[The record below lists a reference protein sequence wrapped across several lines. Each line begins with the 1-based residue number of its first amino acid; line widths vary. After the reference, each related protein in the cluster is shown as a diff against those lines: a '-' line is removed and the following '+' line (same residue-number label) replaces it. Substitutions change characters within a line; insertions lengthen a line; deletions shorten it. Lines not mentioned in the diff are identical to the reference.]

1 MRKTN
6 LIKMISILLVSAMVI
21 LFTSNVYAANDV
33 YDDLTLLNNTNSAS
47 TSTNTTNNVTSNSTA
62 NTTNNTANTTNKTN
76 NSSVYTNTNL
86 PKTGLTDSIPVAALI
101 VILGISAVYA
111 YKKVKDYKNI

>member
-21 LFTSNVYAANDV
+21 LFASNVYAANDV
-33 YDDLTLLNNTNSAS
+33 YDDLTLLNNTNSG
-47 TSTNTTNNVTSNSTA
+47 STNTNVTNNTA
-62 NTTNNTANTTNKTN
+62 TNLTTNNTTNNTTNKTN

-111 YKKVKDYKNI
+111 YKKVKDYRNI

>member
-1 MRKTN
+1 MKKKNVLKTGA
-6 LIKMISILLVSAMVI
+6 LIATAAVSTTLGVNAK
-21 LFTSNVYAANDV
+21 
-33 YDDLTLLNNTNSAS
+33 DD
-47 TSTNTTNNVTSNSTA
+47 NVT
-62 NTTNNTANTTNKTN
+62 TTNKTN

-111 YKKVKDYKNI
+111 YKKVKDYRNI